1 MTEAQARELARQIV
15 ERYPRWEAIPLQRP
29 TTGDWFVEALD
40 HSPSGLGEE
49 VHYLN
54 DYDGSLAFVEQTE
67 EAILAELTI
76 ALEEDGRARTRDEL
90 AAKALGDYTPV
101 RQVLDQ
107 AQEREELWQAMVELL
122 ERVADHGPDEFAI
135 PALRLLER
143 ITAL

>member
-15 ERYPRWEAIPLQRP
+15 ERHPRWTATPLQRL
-29 TTGDWFVEALD
+29 TGDWCVEASD

-49 VHYLN
+49 THYLT
-54 DYDGSLAFVEQTE
+54 DTAGALEFVEQTE
-67 EAILAELTI
+67 EAII
-76 ALEEDGRARTRDEL
+76 ADIASFLEEDGRARLRDEL
-90 AAKALGDYTPV
+90 AAQALGDYTPV